1 MKVINL
7 WGGPGCGK
15 STTATG
21 LFSLMKMR
29 GHKVELVTE
38 YAKELTYD
46 ANWGMLSKQELIFPE
61 QYQRQKRLVGQVD
74 YAITDSPLPL
84 NLIYARPDL
93 KISEDFWNLV
103 VKGFREF
110 DNFNIMLQRCKPYSH
125 YGRKETSDKAVDIDR
140 ECVDILNRVDGNYN
154 WVRGDED
161 SPVIIYNMLFH
172 NYEIKLNHYQT

>member
-29 GHKVELVTE
+29 GHRVELVTE

-46 ANWGMLSKQELIFPE
+46 KNWEMLVKQEYIFPE
-61 QYQRQKRLVGQVD
+61 QYQRQLRLKGQVD

-84 NLIYARPDL
+84 NLIYARDEL
-93 KISEDFWNLV
+93 KKDNKFNTWV
-103 VKGFREF
+103 VDGFNEF
-110 DNFNIMLQRCKPYSH
+110 DNFNIMLMRVKPYSH
-125 YGRKETSDKAVDIDR
+125 YGRKESSDKALDIDH
-140 ECVDILNRVDGNYN
+140 ECVHVLEKMNSSYK

-161 SPVIIYNMLFH
+161 SPVIIYNMLFG
-172 NYEIKLNHYQT
+172 NYEISLTST

>member
-15 STTATG
+15 STTASG

-46 ANWGMLSKQELIFPE
+46 KNWDMLSKQELIFPE
-61 QYQRQKRLVGQVD
+61 QYQRQHRLIGQVD

-84 NLIYARPDL
+84 NIIYARDDL
-93 KISEDFWNLV
+93 KTNYKFWNMV
-103 VKGFREF
+103 VDGFNEF
-110 DNFNIMLQRCKPYSH
+110 ENFNIMLMRCKPYSH
-125 YGRKETSDKAVDIDR
+125 YGRKESSDKALDIDHD
-140 ECVDILNRVDGNYN
+140 CVHLLNEISSPFK

-161 SPVIIYNMLFH
+161 SPVIIYNMLFY
-172 NYEIKLNHYQT
+172 NYEISLISH

>member
-29 GHKVELVTE
+29 GHQVELVTE

-46 ANWGMLSKQELIFPE
+46 QNWDMLNKQELIFPE
-61 QYQRQKRLVGQVD
+61 QYQRQQRLIDQVD

-84 NLIYARPDL
+84 NIVYAREDL
-93 KISEDFWNLV
+93 LADPKFWATV
-103 VKGFREF
+103 VNGFNEF
-110 DNFNIMLQRCKPYSH
+110 DNFNVILKRVKPYSH
-125 YGRKETSDKAVDIDR
+125 YGRKETSDRAKEIDHL
-140 ECVDILNRVDGNYN
+140 CVSLLENIKESYK

-161 SPVIIYNMLFH
+161 SPVIIYNMLFN
-172 NYEIKLNHYQT
+172 NYEIQLNENNI